1 MISDAPKGGLS
12 ASALQGTSAFRM
24 NWGPLDK
31 LSLSNKRVNH
41 LMLST
46 GNEGV
51 AQMIVKIINK
61 LCIAAVLISLP
72 MALFSIEGCLEK
84 PSAPSQE
91 PSLALE
97 DQMTNSGL
105 QMDYDVELSSD
116 LFRVKGNLLFA
127 GNKQLPYVFINA
139 TLGQGQSAIITTR
152 YLMMQIE
159 PERECGFEIC
169 KSCSLSAGEYDCALS
184 VEASEGILAE
194 DVRKVSLAQGKSG
207 IGGWSEAE
215 EAAFW
220 RMIEENEREEDKG
233 RGNFG
238 EEETSGEG
246 ASEEDEEREDA
257 GEAKAGARVESDAMA
272 EADRPASEEE
282 DLLVGSITSK
292 KYHRPDCRYAQ
303 KIKPE
308 NLISFSSIDEART
321 QGYIPCKVCNP

>member
-1 MISDAPKGGLS
+1 
-12 ASALQGTSAFRM
+12 
-24 NWGPLDK
+24 
-31 LSLSNKRVNH
+31 
-41 LMLST
+41 
-46 GNEGV
+46 
-51 AQMIVKIINK
+51 
-61 LCIAAVLISLP
+61 
-72 MALFSIEGCLEK
+72 
-84 PSAPSQE
+84 
-91 PSLALE
+91 
-97 DQMTNSGL
+97 MTNSGL

-139 TLGQGQSAIITTR
+139 TLGQGERAIINTR

-194 DVRKVSLAQGKSG
+194 DVRKVSLAQGQSG
-207 IGGWSEAE
+207 IGGWSKTE
-215 EAAFW
+215 EAVFW
-220 RMIEENEREEDKG
+220 KMIEENEREADEG
-233 RGNFG
+233 RGDFI
-238 EEETSGEG
+238 EEETSGED
-246 ASEEDEEREDA
+246 ASESEEDEGREDENREDA
-257 GEAKAGARVESDAMA
+257 GEAKAGAKVESDAMA
-272 EADRPASEEE
+272 EDERPRSAFDEE

-308 NLISFSSIDEART
+308 NLISFSSIDDAMK